1 MPARWPTH
9 ATSWPAGRWSEAPAM
24 IPMAIAADLSVFC
37 AGEVRVQ
44 HISRVIP
51 RAGQAIHAALAAA
64 RR

>member
-1 MPARWPTH
+1 
-9 ATSWPAGRWSEAPAM
+9 M